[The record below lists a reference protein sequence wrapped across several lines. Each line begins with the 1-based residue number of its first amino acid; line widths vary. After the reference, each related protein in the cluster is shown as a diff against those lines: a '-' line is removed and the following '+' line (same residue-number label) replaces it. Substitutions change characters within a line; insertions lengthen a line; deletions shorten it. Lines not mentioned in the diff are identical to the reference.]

1 MPRKPKTEPTALERL
16 VEAERELAE
25 ALRKVE
31 FYREKL
37 IPLRQTVIA
46 ELAATSEPLG
56 RSDASTGRL
65 HHITKKREN
74 GAPVSDPV

>member
-25 ALRKVE
+25 ALRKVD

-37 IPLRQTVIA
+37 VPLRQTVIA

-56 RSDASTGRL
+56 RSDATAGRL
-65 HHITKKREN
+65 HHVVKKPEN
-74 GAPVSDPV
+74 GAPVRPAV

>member
-25 ALRKVE
+25 ALKKVE

-46 ELAATSEPLG
+46 ELAATSGPQERPEAMG
-56 RSDASTGRL
+56 GRL

-74 GAPVSDPV
+74 GAPVSESG